1 MLFYQFKVDVDY
13 TYTISFSLCNEYS
26 DYDTYLYLYENEDC
40 GTVLASNDDSNCGY
54 MYSYSYGGYSY
65 SYGNN
70 SYYNNS
76 YFSSL
81 LSELDCTGG
90 GECPGFKTTYGAKYC
105 LGVGGYANETGNFEL
120 SVDCYAYVTSSP
132 TSVPTSLIVEA
143 DLEMKLQVTD
153 RFQAY
158 ELNQSVQTAIA
169 NSLDGVARS
178 DISDFRV
185 ESFAV
190 AGAPT
195 MQPTHSFYPSPSPT
209 QNFSGYLECGVSDII
224 GETQAAYEEN
234 YYHVNTSYAG
244 GLATGIYVSTCS
256 SHTDYDTYLYL
267 YAAGDCGGTIIASN
281 DDTAYSFDYCNNSA
295 IITDDDDDL
304 TSRVYYLEVD
314 AEMYCLGVGGY
325 ETAYG
330 TYGLQMGCTNAS
342 YSYSYEASPS
352 RKSRK
357 LLAGD
362 PSPSPSTN
370 PALEPTPL
378 PTPQAGISTIGVT
391 VSQTLADTGYPSA
404 SQWYTNLKDNFDE
417 AVEDGTLNENLA
429 TSCNCS
435 TASVVGSFTN
445 GSLAPRYPTL

>member
-1 MLFYQFKVDVDY
+1 MSSLSSCSYYNNSFY
-13 TYTISFSLCNEYS
+13 
-26 DYDTYLYLYENEDC
+26 
-40 GTVLASNDDSNCGY
+40 
-54 MYSYSYGGYSY
+54 
-65 SYGNN
+65 NN

-76 YFSSL
+76 YFSHSL
-81 LSELDCTGG
+81 LSELDCTGDL
-90 GECPGFKTTYGAKYC
+90 ECPGFKTSYGAKYC

-120 SVDCYAYVTSSP
+120 SVDCYAMVSPP
-132 TSVPTSLIVEA
+132 TSMPTSLIVEA
-143 DLEMKLQVTD
+143 DLEIKLQVTD

-295 IITDDDDDL
+295 IITDDDDDDDL
-304 TSRVYYLEVD
+304 TSKVYYLEAD

-362 PSPSPSTN
+362 PSP
-370 PALEPTPL
+370 EPTPL

-391 VSQTLADTGYPSA
+391 VRQTLADTGYPSA
-404 SQWYTNLKDNFDE
+404 SQWYTNLRDNFDE
-417 AVEDGTLNENLA
+417 VVEDGTLNENLA

-435 TASVVGSFTN
+435 TASVVGSFSN

>member
-1 MLFYQFKVDVDY
+1 M
-13 TYTISFSLCNEYS
+13 
-26 DYDTYLYLYENEDC
+26 
-40 GTVLASNDDSNCGY
+40 
-54 MYSYSYGGYSY
+54 
-65 SYGNN
+65 
-70 SYYNNS
+70 
-76 YFSSL
+76 
-81 LSELDCTGG
+81 
-90 GECPGFKTTYGAKYC
+90 
-105 LGVGGYANETGNFEL
+105 
-120 SVDCYAYVTSSP
+120 DCYATSSP

-143 DLEMKLQVTD
+143 DLMMKLQVTD

-224 GETQAAYEEN
+224 GETQAAYEEK
-234 YYHVNTSYAG
+234 YYHVNASYAG

-256 SHTDYDTYLYL
+256 SHTDYDTYLCL

-304 TSRVYYLEVD
+304 TSKVYYLEVD
-314 AEMYCLGVGGY
+314 AEMYCLGVGGGY

-330 TYGLQMGCTNAS
+330 TYGLQMGCLMLVILILLRSLA
-342 YSYSYEASPS
+342 S

-362 PSPSPSTN
+362 PS
-370 PALEPTPL
+370 LEPTPL

-404 SQWYTNLKDNFDE
+404 SQWYTNLRDNFDE
-417 AVEDGTLNENLA
+417 VVEDGTLNENLA